1 MQIKIVVIVVDFVT
15 RQKLLVQAFKVV
27 SLLYI
32 QEHSEQ
38 LNSR

>member
-1 MQIKIVVIVVDFVT
+1 MQINIVVIVVDVVT
-15 RQKLLVQAFKVV
+15 RQKLQVQTFKVV
-27 SLLYI
+27 SLLHI